1 VENSRDRADRD
12 GRPGRFLAVVE
23 RTGVPQKTRVQNSPL
38 QLNWLGLGLSYAC
51 VLLLL
56 LFVVAP
62 RLPRAS
68 DRRRLLSDR
77 RRLLSDKSLG
87 TCAREGGLVG
97 LLTYGVY
104 NFTNL
109 ATLSRYPLWL
119 ARLDTTW
126 GGTLF
131 TLVSVVMVWLA

>member
-1 VENSRDRADRD
+1 
-12 GRPGRFLAVVE
+12 
-23 RTGVPQKTRVQNSPL
+23 
-38 QLNWLGLGLSYAC
+38 
-51 VLLLL
+51 
-56 LFVVAP
+56 
-62 RLPRAS
+62 
-68 DRRRLLSDR
+68 
-77 RRLLSDKSLG
+77 LSDKSLG